1 MENTEEIYTDFARV
15 YDELMDNTPYEMWCN
30 RLDQLIASYGVSRPT
45 RDAEGILDSER
56 NLVVDLGC
64 GTGTL
69 TELLY
74 QKGYDCIGVDNSEEM
89 LGIAMEKKVE
99 SGSEI
104 LYLHQDMREL
114 DLYSTVGTVISV
126 CDSVNY
132 ILEEEELLQVFRL
145 VNNYLYPGGIFI
157 FDFNTDY
164 KYREVIGN
172 TTIAE
177 NREDCS
183 FIWENYYDPEEE
195 INEYDLT
202 IFVQEEGDTFHRF
215 TETHLQRGYTVG
227 QMRTLVEQ
235 SGLKILEIT
244 VETARVSHNTSPVVT
259 AALGRL
265 LSAGAM
271 MGSMLKGDDE
281 LITLQIKGDGPI
293 GGLTVT
299 ADMNGHVK
307 GYANVP
313 DVILP
318 ANAQGKLDVGGAVG
332 AGVLSV
338 IRDMGLKDPYVGQ
351 IELQTGEIAED
362 LTYYFAVSEQVPS
375 VVGLGV
381 LMNRDNT
388 VRQAGGFIVQL
399 MPFAEEEMISK
410 LEENIKNLS
419 SVTTMLDA
427 GKTPEGMLE
436 VLLSGMDLEITDTL
450 PVEFACNCSKDRV
463 RKALISIGR
472 EELQSMIDDGETIE
486 VNCHFCNKNYNFT
499 VDELKQMIQ

>member
-1 MENTEEIYTDFARV
+1 MKDYMVRATAANAQIRAFAC
-15 YDELMDNTPYEMWCN
+15 T
-30 RLDQLIASYGVSRPT
+30 T
-45 RDAEGILDSER
+45 RE
-56 NLVVDLGC
+56 
-64 GTGTL
+64 
-69 TELLY
+69 
-74 QKGYDCIGVDNSEEM
+74 
-89 LGIAMEKKVE
+89 
-99 SGSEI
+99 
-104 LYLHQDMREL
+104 
-114 DLYSTVGTVISV
+114 
-126 CDSVNY
+126 
-132 ILEEEELLQVFRL
+132 
-145 VNNYLYPGGIFI
+145 
-157 FDFNTDY
+157 
-164 KYREVIGN
+164 
-172 TTIAE
+172 
-177 NREDCS
+177 
-183 FIWENYYDPEEE
+183 
-195 INEYDLT
+195 
-202 IFVQEEGDTFHRF
+202 
-215 TETHLQRGYTVG
+215 
-227 QMRTLVEQ
+227 
-235 SGLKILEIT
+235 T
-244 VETARVSHNTSPVVT
+244 VETARAAHNTSPVVT

-265 LSAGAM
+265 LSAGVM

-299 ADMNGHVK
+299 ADRNGHVK

-351 IELQTGEIAED
+351 TDLQTGEIAED

-399 MPFAEEEMISK
+399 MPFAEEETISK
-410 LEENIKNLS
+410 LEENIKNLA

-427 GKTPEGMLE
+427 GKTPEEMLG
-436 VLLSGMDLEITDTL
+436 VLLEGMDLEVT
-450 PVEFACNCSKDRV
+450 CNCSKDRV

-472 EELQSMIDDGETIE
+472 EELQSMIDDGKEIE

-499 VDELKQMIQ
+499 VDELKEMIQD